1 MNYYGQKIMTGSVV
15 MTGSQPVDQSH
26 TRGTISEF
34 MGHHRVLFFSNF
46 HLEVFTNIK
55 SERHSGRISI
65 ILEHSGSSDR
75 LSDRQKNRL
84 RTQNRLRVQSL
95 RTQA

>member
-1 MNYYGQKIMTGSVV
+1 MTGSVV
-15 MTGSQPVDQSH
+15 MTGSQVDQSH

-34 MGHHRVLFFSNF
+34 MGHHRVFFSNF

-55 SERHSGRISI
+55 SERHSGRIKI